1 MTHWQLFDSDG
12 HIREVESD
20 VFEYLPETYRRR
32 REALLYFPL
41 VPHHGWHRQSGE
53 RPGQSFLIPTLKDWQ
68 DALDRGN
75 LEAAVLFPTRFIHVG
90 QVGIADY
97 AVDLCRAY
105 NDYLYDRW
113 LRHEPRL
120 RGMALLPLQDT
131 GAAVRELKRV
141 VTEYGFVGG
150 ILPADGLPRPLGHPE
165 FHPLYEEANRLGC
178 MLAVHSLNSL
188 RNNDLFM
195 WRDEAA
201 TLSHVWPQMRQF
213 TNLMFSG
220 ILGKLPTLRLAFM
233 EAGCG
238 WVPYLL
244 SKMEP
249 RMHGLPTPSELIARG
264 QIYFQCGEERTTRRD
279 VELLGDRC
287 LLWASDY
294 PHEGIVDM
302 TVAAKEFLE
311 REDLTEDSKR
321 NIAHENPKR
330 LYRRGG

>member
-1 MTHWQLFDSDG
+1 MMPWQLFDSDG

-20 VFEYLPETYRRR
+20 VFDYLPESYRQR

-41 VPHHGWHRQSGE
+41 VPHHGWHRQSGQ
-53 RPGQSFLIPTLKDWQ
+53 RPGHSFLIPTLKDWQ
-68 DALDRGN
+68 NALDRGN
-75 LEAAVLFPTRFIHVG
+75 LEAAVLFPTRFIHVA
-90 QVGIADY
+90 QVGISEY

-120 RGMALLPLQDT
+120 KGMALLPLQDV
-131 GAAVRELKRV
+131 GAAVAELRRV
-141 VTEYGFVGG
+141 ITEYNMVGG
-150 ILPADGLPRPLGHPE
+150 ILPADGPARPLGHPE
-165 FHPLYEEANRLGC
+165 FHPLYEEADRLGC

-213 TNLMFSG
+213 TNLMFAG
-220 ILGKLPTLRLAFM
+220 ILGKLPNLRIAFM

-238 WVPYLL
+238 WVAYLL
-244 SKMEP
+244 GKMEP
-249 RMHGLPTPSELIARG
+249 RMRGVVTPSELIARG
-264 QIYFQCGEERTTRRD
+264 QIYFQCGEERTTKRD

-302 TVAAKEFLE
+302 AAAVREFLD
-311 REDLTEDSKR
+311 RDDLTEESKR
-321 NIAHENPKR
+321 KIAYENPKR
-330 LYRRGG
+330 LYSRRG